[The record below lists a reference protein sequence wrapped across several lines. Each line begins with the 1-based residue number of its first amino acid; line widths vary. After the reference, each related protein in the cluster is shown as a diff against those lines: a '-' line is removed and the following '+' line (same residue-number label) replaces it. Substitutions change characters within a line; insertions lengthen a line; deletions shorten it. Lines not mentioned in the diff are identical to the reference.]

1 MLNRPAA
8 VPTAE
13 RPATGARAPTRA
25 NQQETHSGFDSSLFS
40 GRPVGDLGGPALV
53 IGTRHAATGSMTQL
67 LSQKRQDPVEGDPG
81 WMPRLVNEGDRE
93 HRVRRRRDASRVA
106 RRRVDLDPLEGC
118 PERRPQRLE
127 PLRRATPVVAEP
139 EPEHAQAVIRSFHD
153 CGEILSIQ
161 AQGGTATLPDWR
173 GHVRLAHDGR
183 DDRRFERCRQ
193 RETSGEAHP
202 DHPDPGTATLTV
214 GRRCECPQPPDD
226 GARAVGQLREL
237 PRHADP
243 QDRSHDLAAIRR
255 RCGAPEQRRQV
266 HGVPSGDEPTG
277 EIDDARMQ
285 AGISWSTRTAGPEPP
300 RKTSCVRRSCVKSN
314 AWNSGPICLLRLIP
328 TTPIHG
334 PPSMVA
340 ATPDR
345 NGERKATTEP
355 PGCTCPNYRTPSTAP
370 FNATLIVPKPDPHR
384 RYEPS
389 VTVRPAQASL
399 GSSMVHAGP
408 R

>member
-1 MLNRPAA
+1 MLNRPSA

-13 RPATGARAPTRA
+13 RPAMGARAPTRA
-25 NQQETHSGFDSSLFS
+25 SQQETHSGFDSSLFG
-40 GRPVGDLGGPALV
+40 GRPVGDVRDPALV

-67 LSQKRQDPVEGDPG
+67 LSQERQDPVEGDPG
-81 WMPRLVNEGDRE
+81 RMPRLVDEGDRE

-127 PLRRATPVVAEP
+127 PLRRATPVLGEP

-153 CGEILSIQ
+153 SGEILSIQ

-226 GARAVGQLREL
+226 GARALGQLREL

-243 QDRSHDLAAIRR
+243 QDRSHDLAGRR
-255 RCGAPEQRRQV
+255 NSDGRYTVYPAAMSRRAKSMTP
-266 HGVPSGDEPTG
+266 GCRP
-277 EIDDARMQ
+277 
-285 AGISWSTRTAGPEPP
+285 GISWSTRTAGPEPP
-300 RKTSCVRRSCVKSN
+300 RKTSYVRRSCVKSN
-314 AWNSGPICLLRLIP
+314 TWNSGPICLLRLIP
-328 TTPIHG
+328 TAPIHG

-345 NGERKATTEP
+345 NGERKATTEA

-370 FNATLIVPKPDPHR
+370 FNATPDHPEAR
-384 RYEPS
+384 SRSEI
-389 VTVRPAQASL
+389 
-399 GSSMVHAGP
+399 
-408 R
+408 